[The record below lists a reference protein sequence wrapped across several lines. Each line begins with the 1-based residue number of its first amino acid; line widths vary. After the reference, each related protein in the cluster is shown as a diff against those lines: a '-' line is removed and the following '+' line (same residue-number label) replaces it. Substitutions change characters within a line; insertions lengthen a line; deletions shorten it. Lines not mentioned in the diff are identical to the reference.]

1 MNRRDTIIIA
11 VLVNAGLLM
20 VLFATAT
27 RSGEKAEKPEK
38 KVELAKELPT
48 KKVEKKL
55 VPEPEAES
63 FDDFLAAAFSEET
76 EEIVLEDL
84 LEPEPVAQQVVA
96 PAPPVAPPQ
105 QENMIKV
112 TVKSGDFL
120 EKIARNNHTTVA
132 AIMKANNISSTNL
145 RVGQVLNI
153 PVKEKPVEKS
163 AEVAVASSP
172 QTGGEF
178 YVVKDGDSPWLIAS
192 KNRVKLEDLLR
203 LNGLDEQRARRLR
216 PGDKLRIR

>member
-38 KVELAKELPT
+38 RVELAKELPT

-55 VPEPEAES
+55 IPEPEPES

-84 LEPEPVAQQVVA
+84 LEPEPVVQPVVA
-96 PAPPVAPPQ
+96 APKVVNSST
-105 QENMIKV
+105 ETTIKV
-112 TVKSGDFL
+112 TVKSGDSL
-120 EKIARNNHTTVA
+120 EKIARNNQTTVA

-153 PVKEKPVEKS
+153 PVKEKAPEKFG
-163 AEVAVASSP
+163 EVAVASAG
-172 QTGGEF
+172 QTTGEF
-178 YVVKDGDSPWLIAS
+178 YVVKEGDSPWLIAS